1 MLRETEEEFGFVL
14 KLIRFTL
21 FFSVLTL
28 KICTV
33 FIGVDSSKRL
43 HLGLR
48 NTNLFNSSVFSDS
61 FLVTFRQV

>member
-1 MLRETEEEFGFVL
+1 MLRETEEEFCFVL
-14 KLIRFTL
+14 KLIRFT

-33 FIGVDSSKRL
+33 FIGVDPSWRL
-43 HLGLR
+43 LLGLR